1 MNLAGSYRFKVQS
14 QISLDYITALFTL
27 HKIADVTYACG
38 TVVPVL
44 YCTHNAFLSY
54 FFFFLQ
60 VVQKI
65 ATDK

>member
-44 YCTHNAFLSY
+44 YT
-54 FFFFLQ
+54 
-60 VVQKI
+60 
-65 ATDK
+65 